1 MRILTV
7 MLMGMVLLISGCSL
21 RLPGVGVDIGN
32 GNGNGGQGGSSH
44 CPPGQA
50 KKGQLLNRHFRPAV
64 VVLCTKNTLAASM
77 CWSCRW

>member
-21 RLPGVGVDIGN
+21 RLPGIGVDIGN
-32 GNGNGGQGGSSH
+32 GGGGHGGSSH

-50 KKGQLLNRHFRPAV
+50 KKGN
-64 VVLCTKNTLAASM
+64 C
-77 CWSCRW
+77 